1 MYIKD
6 PQTQLDRR
14 KPQWLP
20 ASYQTLCSN
29 IPLPLHPLH
38 SSYSSFSST
47 CFSSWPS
54 KSLMNRLSCFTGYPS
69 LAVPSLMESIHSS
82 SSLIARRRCVDRA
95 LSLSNST
102 DCRPSPEVRQH
113 LHLRSTGQEG
123 HGLSWAKGKSIHSQ
137 WKTEGC
143 QCGGDILSAH
153 DPMLWKG
160 CHLRLPQRQVYGAE
174 KGTVADDVGCIN
186 LADQ

>member
-29 IPLPLHPLH
+29 IPLPLHSLH

-54 KSLMNRLSCFTGYPS
+54 KSLMNRLLCFTGYPS

-102 DCRPSPEVRQH
+102 DCRSTATSSPSFYWAG
-113 LHLRSTGQEG
+113 RSRSILGQRE
-123 HGLSWAKGKSIHSQ
+123 
-137 WKTEGC
+137 
-143 QCGGDILSAH
+143 
-153 DPMLWKG
+153 
-160 CHLRLPQRQVYGAE
+160 
-174 KGTVADDVGCIN
+174 IN
-186 LADQ
+186 SFSMEN